1 MKIIDKQTKMGING
15 LGKTKSNNSKGFAWD
30 KFAMFSVISSIG
42 VSFATNILNIVN
54 SAQRKS
60 PSTYKYI
67 GSDKIFGSA
76 NNLNS
81 NFF

>member
-1 MKIIDKQTKMGING
+1 MKVIDKQTKMEISG
-15 LGKTKSNNSKGFAWD
+15 LGKAKSNNTKGFGWD

-67 GSDKIFGSA
+67 ESDKIFGSV

-81 NFF
+81 KFF